1 MYRVETDEQVQE
13 QVDALPADALAAY
26 AELRVML
33 ETVPWEGRPY
43 HRDKPQAAMR
53 AQAFGKYGLAVYLIR
68 EDEQQV
74 DLLLV
79 MWAG

>member
-1 MYRVETDEQVQE
+1 VYRVETDDQAQE
-13 QVDALPADALAAY
+13 QVDALPAAALAAY

-33 ETVPWEGRPY
+33 ETAPWEGRPY

-53 AQAFGKYGLAVYLIR
+53 AQAFGRYGLAVYLIL
-68 EDEQQV
+68 EDQLQV
-74 DLLLV
+74 DVLLV